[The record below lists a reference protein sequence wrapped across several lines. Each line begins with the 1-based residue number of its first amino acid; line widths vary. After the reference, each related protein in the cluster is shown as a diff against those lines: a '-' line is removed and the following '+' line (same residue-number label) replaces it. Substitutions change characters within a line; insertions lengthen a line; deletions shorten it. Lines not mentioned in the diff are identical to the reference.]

1 MTVPLG
7 RTRRNLG
14 ALTVLTVGAALT
26 GAPLWTVLVL
36 ALTCL
41 AIPAAVGLHGGSPL
55 VRALLLGRSGSGWRR
70 PGTATP
76 LTRPPEISRRR
87 EELA

>member
-14 ALTVLTVGAALT
+14 ALTVLTAGAALT
-26 GAPLWTVLVL
+26 GAPLWTVVVL

-41 AIPAAVGLHGGSPL
+41 AVPAAVGLHGGSPL
-55 VRALLLGRSGSGWRR
+55 VRTLLLGTAAPR
-70 PGTATP
+70 PP
-76 LTRPPEISRRR
+76 QHERVQRTRPPEISRRR
-87 EELA
+87 EELV